1 MNHRKKRLLFPFL
14 LVCLFIMSM
23 SVSAGESERFSAYA
37 AKVCG
42 LSDAQTIQAVPYNQ
56 PAEAALTVEDSAS
69 SSVRS
74 SSSSVLQG
82 TTSASAVT
90 EATNSELNS
99 PQKWSLKLDG
109 RTLSATYKDSTVDA
123 NVRWQIQVYKYGS
136 VSESKPLKSE
146 YTTIADGK
154 LSIDLSNLA
163 NGTYDVYLMRG
174 DTPQSTSVKELVHYT
189 IRIADAGVQ
198 FVSANYAS
206 ESSARQKIS
215 SNTKPEW
222 YNQVPAVYYTN
233 SFQYSSYLSKITALA
248 KRLTANASGNEAK
261 LLKIHDWICQ
271 NISYDYDAAAVGYV
285 DVQKQNN
292 PFYVYKYKR
301 GVCGGYARLMEIM
314 LTSVGVPCLYI
325 EGHGDDGSGSAATVT
340 NHAWNMVWIGGA
352 WRYMDVTWDC
362 RNVYENAQKT
372 TAQKT
377 YSYYGTP
384 MFFFA
389 NDHASHSYGRYH
401 LYVKKLSVYSSPK
414 KSFTKGSKFSVGN
427 GVLKLT
433 FSDGSTTYVNMTSSM
448 CSGYKKNVCGKQ
460 TIRVS
465 YGGGSTTYTINVIPK
480 KGSAYTVNG
489 VKYRITKASASKG
502 TVSVAG
508 VSNAKNVVIPK
519 KVTIK
524 GYSFKVT
531 GIASNA
537 FKKCTKVKKLT
548 IETLTLKTV
557 EKNALS
563 GIRGSAKI
571 YVPKSKYTSYKKLLQ
586 KKGQSGKVSIKKVK

>member
-1 MNHRKKRLLFPFL
+1 
-14 LVCLFIMSM
+14 M

-42 LSDAQTIQAVPYNQ
+42 LSDAQMIQEVPYNQ
-56 PAEAALTVEDSAS
+56 PTEAALTVEDSVS
-69 SSVRS
+69 SDVRS
-74 SSSSVLQG
+74 SSSGVLQG
-82 TTSASAVT
+82 TTGASAVT

-109 RTLSATYKDSTVDA
+109 RTLSATYKDSTADA
-123 NVRWQIQVYKYGS
+123 NVCWQIQVYQYGS
-136 VSESKPLKSE
+136 VSDSGLLKSA

-154 LSIDLSNLA
+154 LSVDLSDLKKA
-163 NGTYDVYLMRG
+163 KYDVYLMRG
-174 DTPQSTSVKELVHYT
+174 DTPQSTSAKELAHYT
-189 IRIADAGVQ
+189 IRTTDAGAQ
-198 FVSANYAS
+198 FVSSYYTDESKARQTI
-206 ESSARQKIS
+206 SSAV
-215 SNTKPEW
+215 NPNW
-222 YNQVPAVYYTN
+222 YNRVPAVYCTN
-233 SFQYSSYLSKITALA
+233 SFQYSSYLSKITAQA
-248 KRLTANASGNEAK
+248 KRLTANVSGDEAK
-261 LLKIHDWICQ
+261 LRKIHDWICK
-271 NISYDYDAAAVGYV
+271 NISYDCDAAAVGYV

-314 LTSVGVPCLYI
+314 LTSVGIPCLYI
-325 EGHGDDGSGSAATVT
+325 EGYGDDGSSSTAAVT
-340 NHAWNMVWIGGA
+340 NHAWNMVWIGGS

-362 RNVYENAQKT
+362 RNVYENAQKS

-384 MFFFA
+384 VFFFA
-389 NDHASHSYGRYH
+389 NDHLTHSYGRYH
-401 LYVKKLSVYSSPK
+401 LYVKKISVYSSPK
-414 KSFTKGSKFSVGN
+414 KSFPKGSKFSVGN

-448 CSGYKKNVCGKQ
+448 CSGYKKNKCGKQ
-460 TIRVS
+460 TIKVS
-465 YGGGSTTYTINVIPK
+465 YAGGSTTYRINVIPK
-480 KGSAYTVNG
+480 KGSSYTVDG
-489 VKYRITKASASKG
+489 IQYRITKASASKG
-502 TVSVAG
+502 TVSVVG
-508 VSNAKNVVIPK
+508 VSNAKSVVIPK

-537 FKKCTKVKKLT
+537 FKKCAKLKKLT

-557 EKNALS
+557 EKNALY

-571 YVPKSKYTSYKKLLQ
+571 YVPKSKYTSYKKLLRR
-586 KKGQSGKVSIKKVK
+586 KGQSGKVRIKKMK